1 MFPKCLHLLVCEDDM
16 PPGRVFFLFDDVISD
31 VPIDSKRKG
40 GKIVKVYEL
49 NRKTYDKVR
58 KMDHRQMRL
67 WAESL
72 YKSGFNDGK
81 ETAPRLTSQEIR
93 HVLLPIHGIGKKK
106 IDAIVDALEAE
117 LQAKKS
123 AMDMRLAR
131 KQRAN
136 LRHYCGIA

>member
-1 MFPKCLHLLVCEDDM
+1 M
-16 PPGRVFFLFDDVISD
+16 
-31 VPIDSKRKG
+31 RKN
-40 GKIVKVYEL
+40 EL
-49 NRKTYDKVR
+49 NRKMSDKVR
-58 KMDHRQMRL
+58 KMDHRQMTL

-72 YKSGFNDGK
+72 YKSGFKVGQ
-81 ETAPRLTSQEIR
+81 EAVPGLTSQEIR
-93 HVLLPIHGIGKKK
+93 HALLPINGIGKKK